1 MLYKFGKYELDS
13 ARAELRVD
21 GEAMKVESQVYALL
35 EILVKNHD
43 RVVSKNEINEHI
55 WDGRIVSD
63 GSLDNRISTARK
75 TIGDD
80 GKTQALI
87 KTFTGRG
94 FRFIGK
100 VETKGEE
107 TALTP
112 ERVVPETVMPASEEE
127 APPPARLNSSP
138 MPKPSLPWKGIAVGL
153 VVFAGLAFIGLNLRG
168 GETAAPEPASVAQ
181 SASTHKASI
190 AVLPFTNMIT
200 QADDKYLGDGLS
212 EEILNVLAS
221 IRELKVASR
230 TSAFTFRDD
239 KATIGEISE
248 ALGVDHV
255 LEGSVRKSG
264 DTLRVTAQ
272 LIEADGDK
280 HLWSKTYDRVYSTE
294 NILQIQ
300 DDIAREISHRLVSE
314 LDLPPLT
321 LAPPIKSLDAYQH
334 YLRARELAREN
345 QPDSLEQAVEAYK
358 TAIELEPHY
367 IPAYEGLIDAY
378 SNQHFYSGLSEEK
391 VLQKMEAVLAQ
402 GYRIE
407 PNAAGL
413 HLAESRIAQRKKL
426 YQKSLKLVDRA
437 LEINPHYVGA
447 LTHRATVLWQ
457 SVQYEE
463 SLKAYEEVL
472 KYDSVTPSTLGNY
485 AFANILYGDL
495 DKAMEAT
502 RKNVKWNPGAVPG
515 LNMMARL
522 LRFQG
527 KYVEAHQYLIDAAKI
542 NAAEYYVQFDL
553 ANLYLSLGLDDL
565 ALEASKSDGIRARTL
580 AFLGRDEAAAR
591 LIDKDPDTWE
601 AGYAAYILGDN
612 ISAYKVHSP
621 AAKEHKLYILGTRI
635 GKSQTDNLARII
647 YSFRQN
653 NDPNAEIMLANLERY
668 YGDRPPSEFQ
678 IPNEFLGGASLH
690 MLKDDPDEAL
700 LWIDEAIDN
709 GHVNLKLT
717 RDPLFAPLKD
727 HPGYKPRLKRMEEL
741 AKTYRAAIEKQL

>member
-1 MLYKFGKYELDS
+1 MKSVFK
-13 ARAELRVD
+13 ELRRRRVFSTISVFAFL
-21 GEAMKVESQVYALL
+21 GWSIAQIAVVLESALEL
-35 EILVKNHD
+35 PDSFDSI
-43 RVVSKNEINEHI
+43 
-55 WDGRIVSD
+55 IVSTILIAFPIAVLLAWFFQITPTGIQRTKWEAD
-63 GSLDNRISTARK
+63 TPTKTMRTIDSVISGSLLLLTGM
-75 TIGDD
+75 IGWQVMSLNSLSNNNTD
-80 GKTQALI
+80 KI
-87 KTFTGRG
+87 
-94 FRFIGK
+94 
-100 VETKGEE
+100 VVEE
-107 TALTP
+107 TIAATTP
-112 ERVVPETVMPASEEE
+112 S
-127 APPPARLNSSP
+127 
-138 MPKPSLPWKGIAVGL
+138 IA
-153 VVFAGLAFIGLNLRG
+153 RG
-168 GETAAPEPASVAQ
+168 GETAAPAAVTQ

-190 AVLPFTNMIT
+190 AVLPFANMIT

-239 KATIGEISE
+239 KAPIGEISE

-264 DTLRVTAQ
+264 NTLRITAQ
-272 LIEADGDK
+272 LIAADGDK

-314 LDLPPLT
+314 LDLPPLA
-321 LAPPIKSLDAYQH
+321 LAPRIKSLDAYQH
-334 YLRARELAREN
+334 YLRARELLREQ
-345 QPDSLEQAVEAYK
+345 QPTTIKQAIEAYK

-367 IPAYEGLIDAY
+367 IPAYEGLISAY
-378 SNQHFYSGLSEEK
+378 NNQRFYGGLSTEEA
-391 VLQKMEAVLAQ
+391 VQKMKAVLAE
-402 GYRIE
+402 GHRINPE
-407 PNAAGL
+407 GAEL
-413 HLAESRIAQRKKL
+413 LLAESWIAHMEGL
-426 YQKSLKLVDRA
+426 FANSLKLVDRA
-437 LEINPHYVGA
+437 LEINPHNVGA
-447 LTHRATVLWQ
+447 LTQRATVLFR
-457 SVQYEE
+457 SGQYEE
-463 SLKAYEEVL
+463 SLKAYEVL
-472 KYDSVTPSTLGNY
+472 LQYDSVRPATLGNY

-495 DKAMEAT
+495 DTAMEAT
-502 RKNVKWNPGAVPG
+502 RKNVRWNPGAVPG

-527 KYVEAHQYLIDAAKI
+527 NYVEAHQYLIDAAKI
-542 NAAEYYVQFDL
+542 NATEYYVQLDL
-553 ANLYLSLGLDDL
+553 ADLYLSLGLDDL

-580 AFLGRDEAAAR
+580 AFLGRGEAAAR

-601 AGYAAYILGDN
+601 AGYAAYIIGDN
-612 ISAYKVHSP
+612 ISAYKVHSRT
-621 AAKEHKLYILGTRI
+621 AKEEKLYIPDTRI
-635 GKSQTDNLARII
+635 GKSQPDNVGRSI

-700 LWIDEAIDN
+700 LWIDAAIDN

-741 AKTYRAAIEKQL
+741 GKTYRDAIKKQL